1 MSKLICKV
9 CGSAYSFCPGCVK
22 DMDKPRWMVSFDK
35 PECKTVFD
43 TLVANSAGKI
53 SDAEALEIVE
63 KSGVVVRGA
72 SVLSHVEKLRNGGQP
87 KREAAPVM
95 QEVEMV
101 SLEPEKKEEE
111 KEKDVVEKVEEPSL
125 FKKTSE
131 EEKEKENKSLGSLFG
146 KNNAFSSNSKN
157 KEKVKE
163 DAVAIGNVIG
173 QIDEKHGF

>member
-1 MSKLICKV
+1 MSKLVCKV
-9 CGSAYSFCPGCVK
+9 CGSAYSYCPGCVK

-43 TLVANSAGKI
+43 TLVSNSAGKI

-87 KREAAPVM
+87 KKEAAPVI

-101 SLEPEKKEEE
+101 SLEPEKKEEVAE
-111 KEKDVVEKVEEPSL
+111 EAKEPSL
-125 FKKTSE
+125 FKKTNE
-131 EEKEKENKSLGSLFG
+131 EEKEKESKSLGSLFG
-146 KNNAFSSNSKN
+146 KNNSFSSNSKN
-157 KEKVKE
+157 KEKVKQ